1 MSFFTAIIGWIV
13 SIYGFLLGVFFI
25 TFSFKTLYI
34 FSLKWIPVAV
44 IAATLL
50 QYIQFGLLT
59 RLGVPAFFRS
69 HRVLNNAFRSG
80 FKVDKSELGTLFNH
94 LTMLPAHN
102 AVSCIFYTIL
112 VGVMLIGAGFFEYRI
127 NGSFTIMEFK
137 TINRIV
143 VLGVV
148 IGMILYGVSAYLL
161 SSTLIARE
169 KAVVY
174 NKMIFRNQKVNPRSL
189 ITLKGEF
196 IFLLFLT
203 VITVITYAAL
213 MEKNRYEYSYSP
225 GFTVF
230 YIGLFVVTSLV
241 LMQVLFYSLMRV
253 IVDIQFLSRE
263 ISSNRRAVF
272 SVLAAENDFLS
283 IQHNLVEM
291 TVDLNIHRRD
301 LETMVEQRT
310 RELQEAL
317 SDLKNRDAQIQKQL
331 DMASVI
337 QRSILP
343 GRIDDWNELK
353 FAVRYLAMEKI
364 GGDFYDIHQLKDDK
378 LGILIADV
386 SGHGIPAAL
395 VTTMAKISFGN
406 AGARFDSPKAIFQE
420 VNQNILDHVKTQDY
434 MTCFMVAI
442 DDEYNVVYSNASHQK
457 GILLR
462 REPGE
467 VELLDTDGLFIGAV
481 EEARG
486 TYDEKVTRLNYGDRI
501 ILYTDGIP
509 EAVNESRREYSN
521 RRLEEV
527 IIRQKDLPLEDFV
540 DSIIEDVQ
548 RFVGSVQLED
558 DITLLVIELAR
569 DEAVDIIKNSK
580 KLVNSHEYNEH
591 QLPGKGLERY
601 PTTRNIYNLA
611 KIFQD
616 KQL

>member
-127 NGSFTIMEFK
+127 NGSLTIMEFK

-161 SSTLIARE
+161 SSTIIARE

-317 SDLKNRDAQIQKQL
+317 SDLKNRAAQLQKQL

-364 GGDFYDIHQLKDDK
+364 GGDFYDIHRPPLLPPWPRYPSATPAPD
-378 LGILIADV
+378 
-386 SGHGIPAAL
+386 SIPPRP
-395 VTTMAKISFGN
+395 S
-406 AGARFDSPKAIFQE
+406 
-420 VNQNILDHVKTQDY
+420 
-434 MTCFMVAI
+434 
-442 DDEYNVVYSNASHQK
+442 
-457 GILLR
+457 
-462 REPGE
+462 
-467 VELLDTDGLFIGAV
+467 
-481 EEARG
+481 
-486 TYDEKVTRLNYGDRI
+486 
-501 ILYTDGIP
+501 
-509 EAVNESRREYSN
+509 SRR
-521 RRLEEV
+521 
-527 IIRQKDLPLEDFV
+527 
-540 DSIIEDVQ
+540 
-548 RFVGSVQLED
+548 
-558 DITLLVIELAR
+558 
-569 DEAVDIIKNSK
+569 
-580 KLVNSHEYNEH
+580 
-591 QLPGKGLERY
+591 
-601 PTTRNIYNLA
+601 
-611 KIFQD
+611 
-616 KQL
+616 